1 MSSYADAQS
10 AYARQSILTAP
21 PERLVIML
29 YDSAIRFLEDAAVAT
44 ERSDVKLVNLKT
56 KRVAAIIDELNVSL
70 DMSYGELPARLRTI
84 YGFCSE
90 QLVNSMLKRN
100 AKGYRDLA
108 ELLTELREAWVE
120 VAESG
125 AAAPSAAS

>member
-29 YDSAIRFLEDAAVAT
+29 YDTAIRFLAEAAAAT
-44 ERSDVKLVNLKT
+44 ERKDIPLVNVKT
-56 KRVAAIIDELNVSL
+56 KRVAAIIDELDASL
-70 DMSYGELPARLRTI
+70 DMSYGELPARLRSI
-84 YGFCSE
+84 YGFCKD
-90 QLVNSMLKRN
+90 QLITAMLQRDAKRFN
-100 AKGYRDLA
+100 DVAG
-108 ELLTELREAWVE
+108 LLSELREAWVE

-125 AAAPSAAS
+125 AAARAAAS